1 MKRLFLCAICLGAS
15 ATLFG
20 AQQQTQQQA
29 GAGERGR
36 SGQAPNRPTPPPDVT
51 RANATGDAA
60 AVFVLED
67 KIEAATVSG
76 DTPFADSVL
85 TPDFV
90 MVHGDGWTR
99 GLPVLAHDDK
109 AGYLKRV
116 TDKEYKVH
124 DVVAPNEK
132 IEMHGD
138 VAITYGNYISLFMPA
153 NRGTGG
159 NAGRSGARAGAASAG
174 AAPAGARGG
183 NGAPNVPHLAS
194 IWYERVWVKRNGR
207 WMYLS
212 HRTVHGPT
220 TAPAGIDP
228 TIITPET
235 QASAVPGLPLADAA
249 PKTYKPDS
257 PEAQEV
263 YDVDQKIDEIILS
276 GDREYWDS
284 HTPSD
289 FRMTHSDLWTRG
301 GRPLLTDTKESFGN
315 RVSTKQYLSL
325 HPDSVQVEMHGDVAL
340 TFGRYVATLAG
351 SAARNPDKAWFSV
364 WFERVFQKRDGKW
377 MFLSYRTVHGA
388 TYGPSRE
395 SVSNR

>member
-1 MKRLFLCAICLGAS
+1 MRSFLITVICLGVSLTISGQQPQQPPAG
-15 ATLFG
+15 G
-20 AQQQTQQQA
+20 ARGRGA
-29 GAGERGR
+29 GAM
-36 SGQAPNRPTPPPDVT
+36 NRPAPPPDIT

-60 AVFVLED
+60 AVFALED
-67 KIEAATVSG
+67 KVEAATVSG
-76 DTPFADSVL
+76 DTAFADSVL
-85 TPDFV
+85 TPDFI

-109 AGYLKRV
+109 AAYLKRV

-124 DVVAPNEK
+124 DVVVPNEK

-153 NRGTGG
+153 NRGT
-159 NAGRSGARAGAASAG
+159 ARAG
-174 AAPAGARGG
+174 GG
-183 NGAPNVPHLAS
+183 PSVPHLAS
-194 IWYERVWVKRNGR
+194 IWYERIWEKRSGQ
-207 WMYLS
+207 WMYVS

-228 TIITPET
+228 TLITPET
-235 QASAVPGLPLADAA
+235 QAAAVPGMPLADAA

-263 YDVDQKIDEIILS
+263 YDADHKIDEIILS
-276 GDREYWDS
+276 GDRAYWDS
-284 HTPSD
+284 HTPAD

-301 GRPLLTDTKESFGN
+301 GRPLLTDTQESFGN

-325 HPDSVQVEMHGDVAL
+325 FPDSVQVEMHGDLAL
-340 TFGRYVATLAG
+340 TFGRYIATLAG
-351 SAARNPDKAWFSV
+351 SAARNPEKQWFSV
-364 WFERVFQKRDGKW
+364 WFERVWQKRDGKW

-388 TYGPSRE
+388 TYGPTRE